1 MTFLRR
7 LWQRVG
13 GRPADPATDFR
24 ARCENLLRTWF
35 AAAAAAGKPRGL
47 TWLGYEVAGD
57 PLVVRDGK
65 RVLALMPAVVRFEP
79 VPDGELADVPQA
91 REPRTVI
98 AVFEFRRGEWAT
110 DGRTVFNLTPRQ
122 LVDREPTRYRPLT
135 EIPP

>member
-7 LWQRVG
+7 LWHRVV
-13 GRPADPATDFR
+13 GRPDDPVAAFR
-24 ARCENLLRTWF
+24 SHRDEWARRWF

-47 TWLGYEVAGD
+47 TWLGCEIAGY

-65 RVLALMPAVVRFEP
+65 RVLALVPTEVRFEP
-79 VPDGELADVPQA
+79 MPGGQLADVPQA

-98 AVFEFRRGEWAT
+98 AVFEFRHGQWET

-122 LVDREPTRYRPLT
+122 LVDREPNRFRLFT
-135 EIPP
+135 EIPS

>member
-7 LWQRVG
+7 LWHRLI
-13 GRPADPATDFR
+13 GRPADPAAAFR
-24 ARCENLLRTWF
+24 SRQDEWLKRWF
-35 AAAAAAGKPRGL
+35 AAAVASGKPRGL

-57 PLVVRDGK
+57 PLLARDGK
-65 RVLALMPAVVRFEP
+65 RVLALVPAVVRFEP

-98 AVFEFRRGEWAT
+98 AVFEYRGGAWAT

-122 LVDREPTRYRPLT
+122 LVDREPNRYRPLT
-135 EIPP
+135 EEQP